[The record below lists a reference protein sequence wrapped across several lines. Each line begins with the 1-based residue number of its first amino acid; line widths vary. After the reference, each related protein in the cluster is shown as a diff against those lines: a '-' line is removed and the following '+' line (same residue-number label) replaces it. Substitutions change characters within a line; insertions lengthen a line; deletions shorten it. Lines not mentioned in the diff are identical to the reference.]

1 MKMEQKF
8 EEEVVAEE
16 SVVVTKRGRK
26 PKLDDDVSP
35 ELAQASVDSDYVKPS
50 TGKHKYEVSASDL
63 IGTLFTY
70 ASSPL
75 KKGNFKREGKCL
87 LCGTGTA
94 AVERKICWECINKHR
109 DELTII

>member
-1 MKMEQKF
+1 MEQIN
-8 EEEVVAEE
+8 ETVVAEE

-26 PKLDDDVSP
+26 PKEESTAF
-35 ELAQASVDSDYVKPS
+35 ELEAESVKPS
-50 TGKHKYEVSASDL
+50 SKHKYEVSASDL
-63 IGTLFTY
+63 IGTLYTY

-75 KKGNFKREGKCL
+75 KKGNFKNGGKCL

-109 DELTII
+109 DELTVK